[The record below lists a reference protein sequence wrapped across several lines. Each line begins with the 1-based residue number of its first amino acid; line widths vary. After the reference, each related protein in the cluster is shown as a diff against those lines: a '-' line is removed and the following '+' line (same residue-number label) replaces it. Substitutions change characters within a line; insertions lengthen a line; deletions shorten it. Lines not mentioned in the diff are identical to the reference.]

1 MNTKEVVIVPLFRV
15 MGNYNSQKVQLTSNI
30 ASRDI
35 AERLMKE
42 TALIRP
48 EITDLYIEEYKEF
61 IL

>member
-15 MGNYNSQKVQLTSNI
+15 IGNYNGQKVQLTSNI

-42 TALIRP
+42 TALIRS
-48 EITDLYIEEYKEF
+48 EITDLCIEEYKEF

>member
-42 TALIRP
+42 TALIHP
-48 EITDLYIEEYKEF
+48 EIIDLYIEEYKEF